1 MFDGFVR
8 LCAATPA
15 LEVAN
20 VEKNA
25 AEISRLALEAAQA
38 GANVC
43 VFPELCLTGY
53 TCGDLFLHGHLVRGA
68 LEGLKSVLKN
78 TRETDMLI
86 VVGLPV
92 ADGNCLYNCA
102 AVLQG
107 GRVLGVVPKTHLPNY
122 AEFYELRQ
130 FAPAFDGLRTLR
142 WFGEDVPFS
151 ANLLFACRE
160 LPEFVMA
167 LEICEDLWAP
177 NPTGIRHAL
186 AGATVLV
193 NPSASDALAG
203 KRDYRR
209 ELVSSQS
216 ARLAAAYVYAGA
228 GPDESTQDI
237 VFAGHSLI
245 YEYGTKLAESE
256 PFYEG
261 LLFADADVRFLSLER
276 RANND
281 FRETPGS
288 ARHETIEFSQPLR
301 ALGLRRF
308 IDPTPFIPHDA
319 EHLAERAE
327 ELLSIQA
334 HGLARRLRHTHAQ
347 RLVLGVSG
355 GLDSTLALLVSV
367 RALKLANLPASAL
380 TAVTMPCFGTTRR
393 TRSNAEI
400 LAREV
405 GADFRE
411 IDIQKATLQ
420 HMADIGLSP
429 EDRSTAYENAQ
440 ARERTQVLMD
450 IANAENGLVVGTGD
464 LSESALGW
472 ATYNGDHMSMY
483 GVNCSIPKTLI
494 RHLVSYEASHAATDA
509 LRQALL
515 DVLDTPVSPELLPP
529 KDGEIAQKTEDLVG
543 PYRLHDFFLYH
554 MLRRRAAPEK
564 ILRLAKIA
572 FAGEYDEETIRKWL
586 TVFLRRFF
594 AQQFKRSCMPDG
606 PKVGSVSLSPRGDW
620 RMPSDAAWQ
629 LWQLSGK

>member
-25 AEISRLALEAAQA
+25 AEIAYLALEAAAQ

-53 TCGDLFLHGHLVRGA
+53 TCGDLFLHDRLVRGA
-68 LEGLKSVLKN
+68 LEGLKVVLDK
-78 TRETDMLI
+78 TREVDMLMI
-86 VVGLPV
+86 VGLPV

-107 GRVLGVVPKTHLPNY
+107 GHVLGVVPKTHLPNY

-130 FAPAFDGLRTLR
+130 FAPAFEGRRALH
-142 WFGEDVPFS
+142 WFGEEVPFA

-160 LPEFVMA
+160 LPEFVVGV
-167 LEICEDLWAP
+167 EICEDLWAP
-177 NPTGIRHAL
+177 LPTGVRLAL
-186 AGATVLV
+186 AGATVLL

-228 GPDESTQDI
+228 GPDESTQDV

-245 YEYGTKLAESE
+245 YEYGSKLAESE
-256 PFYEG
+256 PFAEG
-261 LLFADADVRFLSLER
+261 LLFADADVGFLALER

-281 FRETPGS
+281 FREG
-288 ARHETIEFSQPLR
+288 AGGVCETVSFSQPLR
-301 ALGLRRF
+301 ALELRRF
-308 IDPTPFIPHDA
+308 IDPAPFIPHDPD
-319 EHLAERAE
+319 HLSERAE

-347 RLVLGVSG
+347 KLVLGVSG
-355 GLDSTLALLVSV
+355 GLDSTLALLVCV
-367 RALKLANLPASAL
+367 RALKLAGLDASHL
-380 TAVTMPCFGTTRR
+380 TAVTMPCFGTTQR

-400 LAREV
+400 MAREV
-405 GADFRE
+405 GADFRV

-420 HMADIGLSP
+420 HMSDIGLSV

-440 ARERTQVLMD
+440 APRAHAGINGHRQRRKRPGGGHGRPFRER
-450 IANAENGLVVGTGD
+450 AGLGHLQRRPHEHVWRQLLHPQDAHPPPRCLRGLACRHARASKGAAGRAGHARQSRT
-464 LSESALGW
+464 SAAQGRRDRPEDRGSRRPLPP
-472 ATYNGDHMSMY
+472 ARFL
-483 GVNCSIPKTLI
+483 PLP
-494 RHLVSYEASHAATDA
+494 HAAPPCRAGEDFA
-509 LRQALL
+509 PCQNCLCRRVRRGNHPQVADGVHAAILPAAVQA
-515 DVLDTPVSPELLPP
+515 
-529 KDGEIAQKTEDLVG
+529 Q
-543 PYRLHDFFLYH
+543 LHPGRPQGGQRVPLAT
-554 MLRRRAAPEK
+554 R
-564 ILRLAKIA
+564 RLAHAHGRGLATVAA
-572 FAGEYDEETIRKWL
+572 FG
-586 TVFLRRFF
+586 
-594 AQQFKRSCMPDG
+594 
-606 PKVGSVSLSPRGDW
+606 
-620 RMPSDAAWQ
+620 
-629 LWQLSGK
+629 

>member
-1 MFDGFVR
+1 MIDGFVR

-25 AEISRLALEAAQA
+25 REIARLALEAASQ

-43 VFPELCLTGY
+43 VFPELSLTGY
-53 TCGDLFLHGHLVRGA
+53 TCGDLFLHDRLVRGA
-68 LEGLKSVLKN
+68 LEGLAEVLN
-78 TRETDMLI
+78 ATRQTETLL

-92 ADGNCLYNCA
+92 ADGACLYNCA

-107 GRVLGVVPKTHLPNY
+107 GRVLGVVPKTHLPNS

-130 FAPAFDGLRTLR
+130 FAPAFSGLRALS
-142 WFGEDVPFS
+142 WFGREVPFS
-151 ANLLFACRE
+151 TDLLFACRE
-160 LPEFVMA
+160 LPEFV
-167 LEICEDLWAP
+167 LGVEICEDLWAP
-177 NPTGIRHAL
+177 EPTGAQHAL

-193 NPSASDALAG
+193 NPSASDAVAG
-203 KRDYRR
+203 KLDYRR
-209 ELVSSQS
+209 QLVSVQS

-228 GPDESTQDI
+228 GPDESTQDV
-237 VFAGHSLI
+237 VFAGHSMI
-245 YEYGTKLAESE
+245 CEHGTMLAESE
-256 PFYEG
+256 PFSEG
-261 LLFADADVRFLSLER
+261 LLLADADVRFLVLER

-281 FRETPGS
+281 FRAP
-288 ARHETIEFSQPLR
+288 ARPHHTVAFSQELR
-301 ALGLRRF
+301 ALALRRQF
-308 IDPTPFIPHDA
+308 DPAPFVPHDPQR
-319 EHLAERAE
+319 LAERAE

-334 HGLARRLRHTHAQ
+334 HGLARRLRHTRAR

-367 RALKLANLPASAL
+367 RALKLAGMGADCL
-380 TAVTMPCFGTTRR
+380 TAVTMPCFGTTKR
-393 TRSNAEI
+393 TRSNAEV

-420 HMADIGLSP
+420 HMSDIGLSP
-429 EDRSTAYENAQ
+429 EDRSAAYENAQ

-494 RHLVSYEASHAATDA
+494 RHLVEYEAGRAQTEA
-509 LRQALL
+509 LRLALL

-529 KDGEIAQKTEDLVG
+529 RDGEIAQKTEDLVG

-554 MLRRRAAPEK
+554 TLRRRAAPEK
-564 ILRLAKIA
+564 VLRLAKLA
-572 FAGEYDEETIRKWL
+572 FAGEYDEATIRKWL
-586 TVFLRRFF
+586 EVFTRRFF
-594 AQQFKRSCMPDG
+594 QQQFKRSCIPDG

-620 RMPSDAAWQ
+620 RMPSDASGK
-629 LWQLSGK
+629 LWQISDK

>member
-25 AEISRLALEAAQA
+25 AEIARMALEAVAQ

-53 TCGDLFLHGHLVRGA
+53 TCGDLFLQDRLVRGA
-68 LEGLKSVLKN
+68 LEGLKTILEK

-86 VVGLPV
+86 VAGLPV

-102 AVLQG
+102 AMLQG
-107 GRVLGVVPKTHLPNY
+107 GHVLGVAPKTHLPNY

-130 FAPAFDGLRTLR
+130 FAPAFEGERALR
-142 WFGEDVPFS
+142 WFGEDIPFS

-160 LPEFVMA
+160 LPEFVVGV
-167 LEICEDLWAP
+167 EICEDLWAP
-177 NPTGIRHAL
+177 DATGVRHAL

-209 ELVSSQS
+209 ELVSAQS
-216 ARLAAAYVYAGA
+216 SRLAAAYVYAGA
-228 GPDESTQDI
+228 GPDESTQDV

-261 LLFADADVRFLSLER
+261 LLFADADVGFLVLER
-276 RANND
+276 RANNG
-281 FRETPGS
+281 FRAGAPS
-288 ARHETIEFSQPLR
+288 HRVVEFSQPLR
-301 ALGLRRF
+301 ALDLRRR
-308 IDPTPFIPHDA
+308 IDPTPFIPHDPDR
-319 EHLAERAE
+319 LAERAE

-334 HGLARRLRHTHAQ
+334 HGLARRVRHTRAQ
-347 RLVLGVSG
+347 KLVLGVSG
-355 GLDSTLALLVSV
+355 GLDSTLALLVCV
-367 RALKLANLPASAL
+367 RALKLAGLDAGRL
-380 TAVTMPCFGTTRR
+380 TAVTMPCFGTTQR

-400 LAREV
+400 MAREV
-405 GADFRE
+405 GAELRV

-420 HMADIGLSP
+420 HMADIGLSA

-494 RHLVSYEASHAATDA
+494 RHLVAYEASHAATPE
-509 LRQALL
+509 LQKALL

-572 FAGEYDEETIRKWL
+572 FAGEYDEATLRKWL
-586 TVFLRRFF
+586 SVFIRRFF
-594 AQQFKRSCMPDG
+594 SQQFKRSCIPDG

-620 RMPSDAAWQ
+620 RMPTDASAE
-629 LWQLSGK
+629 LWQFSDK

>member
-25 AEISRLALEAAQA
+25 AEIARLALEAAAQ

-53 TCGDLFLHGHLVRGA
+53 TCGDLFLHDRLVRGA
-68 LEGLKSVLKN
+68 LEGLKAVLDK
-78 TRETDMLI
+78 TREVDMLI
-86 VVGLPV
+86 IVGLPV

-107 GRVLGVVPKTHLPNY
+107 GHVLGVVPKTHLPNY

-130 FAPAFDGLRTLR
+130 FAPAFEGRRALH
-142 WFGEDVPFS
+142 WFGEEVPF
-151 ANLLFACRE
+151 AADLLFACRE
-160 LPEFVMA
+160 LPEFVVGV
-167 LEICEDLWAP
+167 EICEDLWAP
-177 NPTGIRHAL
+177 LPTGVKLAL

-228 GPDESTQDI
+228 GPDESTQDV

-245 YEYGTKLAESE
+245 CEYGSKLAESE

-261 LLFADADVRFLSLER
+261 LLFADADVGFLALER

-281 FRETPGS
+281 FREGAGEACGTVS
-288 ARHETIEFSQPLR
+288 FSQPLR
-301 ALGLRRF
+301 ALELRRF
-308 IDPTPFIPHDA
+308 IDPAPFIPHDPD
-319 EHLAERAE
+319 HLSERAE

-347 RLVLGVSG
+347 KLVLGVSG
-355 GLDSTLALLVSV
+355 GLDSTLALLVCV
-367 RALKLANLPASAL
+367 RALKLAGMDAGHL
-380 TAVTMPCFGTTRR
+380 TAVTMPCFGTTQR
-393 TRSNAEI
+393 TRSNAEVM
-400 LAREV
+400 AREV
-405 GADFRE
+405 GADFRV

-420 HMADIGLSP
+420 HMSDIGLSV

-494 RHLVSYEASHAATDA
+494 RHLVAYEASRAATPA
-509 LRQALL
+509 LQKALL

-572 FAGEYDEETIRKWL
+572 FAGEYGEETIRKWL
-586 TVFLRRFF
+586 TVFTRRFF
-594 AQQFKRSCMPDG
+594 QQQFKRSCIPDG

-620 RMPSDAAWQ
+620 RMPTDAAWQ
-629 LWQLSGK
+629 LWRLADK

>member
-1 MFDGFVR
+1 MIDGFVR

-25 AEISRLALEAAQA
+25 REIARLALEAASQ

-43 VFPELCLTGY
+43 VFPELSLTGY
-53 TCGDLFLHGHLVRGA
+53 TCGDLFLHDRLVRGA
-68 LEGLKSVLKN
+68 LEGLAEVLN
-78 TRETDMLI
+78 ATRQTETLL

-107 GRVLGVVPKTHLPNY
+107 GRVLGVVPKTHLPNS

-130 FAPAFDGLRTLR
+130 FAPAFSGLRFLS
-142 WFGEDVPFS
+142 WFGREVPFS
-151 ANLLFACRE
+151 TDLLFACRE
-160 LPEFVMA
+160 LPEFA
-167 LEICEDLWAP
+167 LGVEICEDLWAP
-177 NPTGIRHAL
+177 EPTGAQHAL

-193 NPSASDALAG
+193 NPSASDAVAG
-203 KRDYRR
+203 KLDYRR
-209 ELVSSQS
+209 QLVSVQS

-228 GPDESTQDI
+228 GPDESTQDV
-237 VFAGHSLI
+237 VFAGHSMI
-245 YEYGTKLAESE
+245 CEHGTMLAESE
-256 PFYEG
+256 PFSEG
-261 LLFADADVRFLSLER
+261 LLLADADVRFLALER

-281 FRETPGS
+281 FRAP
-288 ARHETIEFSQPLR
+288 ARAHHTVAFSQELR
-301 ALGLRRF
+301 ALALRRQF
-308 IDPTPFIPHDA
+308 DPAPFVPHDPQR
-319 EHLAERAE
+319 LAERAE
-327 ELLSIQA
+327 EVLSIQA
-334 HGLARRLRHTHAQ
+334 HGLARRLRHTRAR

-367 RALKLANLPASAL
+367 RALKLAGMEADCL
-380 TAVTMPCFGTTRR
+380 TAVTMPCFGTTKR
-393 TRSNAEI
+393 TRSNAEV

-420 HMADIGLSP
+420 HMSDIGLSP
-429 EDRSTAYENAQ
+429 EDRSAAYENAQ

-494 RHLVSYEASHAATDA
+494 RHLVEYEAGRAQTEA
-509 LRQALL
+509 LRLALL

-529 KDGEIAQKTEDLVG
+529 RDGEIAQKTEDLVG

-554 MLRRRAAPEK
+554 TLRRRAAPEK
-564 ILRLAKIA
+564 VLRLAKLA
-572 FAGEYDEETIRKWL
+572 FAGEYDEATIRKWL
-586 TVFLRRFF
+586 EVFTRRFF
-594 AQQFKRSCMPDG
+594 QQQFKRSCIPDG

-620 RMPSDAAWQ
+620 RMPTDATWQ
-629 LWQLSGK
+629 LWQLSDK